1 MPDNYNKKPR
11 TRSINPMQDYFSSM
25 KTGAAG
31 PIKSAFKF
39 VEKKANEFAIKEI
52 AKMNSKKIGDQIS
65 AWSKIGVPA
74 TAYEIYKANKKKD

>member
-11 TRSINPMQDYFSSM
+11 TRSINPMQDDFSSM

-39 VEKKANEFAIKEI
+39 VEKKANKT
-52 AKMNSKKIGDQIS
+52 K
-65 AWSKIGVPA
+65 
-74 TAYEIYKANKKKD
+74 TLLTKDN

>member
-11 TRSINPMQDYFSSM
+11 TKSINPMQDDFSSM

-31 PIKSAFKF
+31 PIKSAFKY
-39 VEKKANEFAIKEI
+39 VEKAADQFAMREI
-52 AKMNSKKIGDQIS
+52 AKMNSKKIGDHIS

-74 TAYEIYKANKKKD
+74 ATYEIYKANKKKD